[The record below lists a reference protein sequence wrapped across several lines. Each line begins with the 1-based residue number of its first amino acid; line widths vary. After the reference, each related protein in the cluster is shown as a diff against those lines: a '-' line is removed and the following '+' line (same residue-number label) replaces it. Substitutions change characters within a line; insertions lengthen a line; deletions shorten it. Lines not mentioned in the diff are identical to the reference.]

1 MPNIRCFQFFFLNQW
16 LMNKWGLMRQFNKV
30 FGLQSLSVTQNLHQ
44 PPWGLLT
51 LSFSAEE
58 YHLVL
63 QRKFWLNL
71 HPFQISCP
79 CHFSEAAL
87 TKNSMTLSFPNRMKP
102 LHLKSNPWLGIEPA
116 PSTGKAWSP
125 YYWTTK
131 EFTSNSFRWKHFC
144 RLKEWT
150 SVVYELCVSRPL
162 SFGKYNMRY
171 SMRYNKAICLYI
183 CALRIFCFLERHLW
197 IYFALWYVLS
207 SISLGPLPA

>member
-1 MPNIRCFQFFFLNQW
+1 MLSIFFFNQC

-102 LHLKSNPWLGIEPA
+102 LHLKSMPTVPTVKCKLI
-116 PSTGKAWSP
+116 STMK
-125 YYWTTK
+125 
-131 EFTSNSFRWKHFC
+131 NSH
-144 RLKEWT
+144 
-150 SVVYELCVSRPL
+150 LCEVWRN
-162 SFGKYNMRY
+162 GNYNR
-171 SMRYNKAICLYI
+171 
-183 CALRIFCFLERHLW
+183 
-197 IYFALWYVLS
+197 
-207 SISLGPLPA
+207 